1 MAHVSAILKG
11 MRPYRLTLLPVLLS
25 LAACAAT
32 GASQPVERLDEGTG
46 VTVASLQKPIEFVES
61 GVLALN
67 KHASFAYLGPVEWDR
82 MGTISYG
89 LWLHVAPGNDAQV
102 AAIGA
107 PGAVDLQVDGESLTL
122 ATIEAPKLGRE
133 PYATVVP
140 WGQTAVFGVTVPQ
153 LRRLAGAKELRLRF
167 RGSDG
172 AAVDFM
178 TGAGAA
184 TDIGAF
190 LQARGLTGD

>member
-1 MAHVSAILKG
+1 
-11 MRPYRLTLLPVLLS
+11 MRLYRLPLLPMFLS

-32 GASQPVERLDEGTG
+32 GASQPIERLDEGTG

-82 MGTISYG
+82 MGAISHG

-107 PGAVDLQVDGESLTL
+107 PGAVDLQIDGESLTL

-140 WGQTAVFGVTVPQ
+140 WGQTAMFGVTVPQ

-172 AAVDFM
+172 ASVDFQ

-184 TDIGAF
+184 ADIAAF